1 MSGPYQKWTQGQIN
15 AADSPRT
22 QNARERFK
30 QALAVEFGLK
40 PELVAKPRKVDLSM
54 RRVEPAENE
63 Q

>member
-1 MSGPYQKWTQGQIN
+1 MSGPSKPWSKSEMN
-15 AADSPRT
+15 AAESVRT

-30 QALAVEFGLK
+30 QLLAIEFGLK
-40 PELVAKPRKVDLSM
+40 PELVAKPRIVDLSM

>member
-1 MSGPYQKWTQGQIN
+1 MSGPSKAWSKSDLN
-15 AADSPRT
+15 ASESMRT

-30 QALAVEFGLK
+30 QMLAAEFGLK